1 MRGQGL
7 NLDSAE
13 NASKAINTR
22 LIRPMRHS
30 RVGRGPL
37 AWVRRAS
44 ASPFLIFL
52 CALVLLWSNTGFAQ
66 QEAGG
71 SSSAS
76 AQADRDDASSAVETD
91 PSPEDDSFS
100 TFDPDSGALSPDEDL
115 ADGELYSDVEEI
127 QIQGQR
133 GVFTEV
139 DSSDSSVM
147 FGSEDLQA
155 MGIDDISDLAKVTPN
170 LEIRT
175 AGATSANFFIRGV
188 GLADFSANAP
198 SAVAIYQD
206 GVSLNAPALQRAQ
219 IFDVGNVNVIR
230 GPVGSGRG
238 RNASAGVIKVDAR
251 KPGKDFGA
259 NMLTRLFWFESPQ
272 VEADSAMGQEYEGGI
287 DIPLAGDWLFSRFSF
302 LVREADPYRENGCSN
317 TNVYFDGGWKVCGIL
332 GPGNG
337 AHIPPGLPAF
347 VGDRGN
353 WGVRGQFQVLPS
365 SGEMEWL
372 LNVHGG
378 RLAQDSTLGQA
389 IGTGNNSGQEIGGP
403 VGNYIEPDQLQE
415 REDIES
421 RWGLSEAEAYE
432 VLGPILIQ
440 DRPLDTRP
448 YRGDYNRVGQTT
460 LDTWGASLTGDFF
473 FDSFELNTVTGYE
486 AYDRFRDIDQ
496 DFTPLVIFESITTDS
511 AWQFSEDIKASGA
524 LFDDTFEWSLGGWF
538 LMEKMKF
545 DQTQYTA
552 LAVAGSNASFI
563 RTWSQDTY
571 GFAAWGEFDWEFL
584 DDFSLKGGIRYNWE
598 EKTFD
603 YVRVI
608 DAPGIVVPGGGE
620 RPGPRTQSWGS
631 PTGILELTYR
641 FSDMAAAYW
650 KFTHG
655 FKSGYFNANEY
666 DEPPVKAEEIDSVE
680 VGFRGSWFDG
690 LLDLSADF
698 FYYRY
703 KNYQVFVFT
712 DEVGQG
718 PTLQILNAPE
728 AQVYGSEMQ
737 ITLMPLQDLLP
748 EEYSGLRLQ
757 AQLGWL
763 SSEFIEFNQEVNVV
777 DAGGKPFRKVVNYA
791 GNRLPNSPD
800 FTVAAT
806 AEWEVDLGSWGAIV
820 PRYDIQWTTEIFF
833 DPTNGRGATDFFGE
847 PYNPELTVG
856 QAGYALHNLQILYR
870 LPNGMAEA
878 RIWGRN
884 ISDVRYKDYAFDAT
898 VFRNLIINFVGE
910 PRTVGFDLNFVF

>member
-1 MRGQGL
+1 MSL
-7 NLDSAE
+7 
-13 NASKAINTR
+13 
-22 LIRPMRHS
+22 
-30 RVGRGPL
+30 
-37 AWVRRAS
+37 
-44 ASPFLIFL
+44 F
-52 CALVLLWSNTGFAQ
+52 ALTLLWSSAGFAQ
-66 QEAGG
+66 QPTSDSSLAQTETPGG
-71 SSSAS
+71 PVDKDTEPSAS
-76 AQADRDDASSAVETD
+76 EPVS
-91 PSPEDDSFS
+91 SPEDDSFS
-100 TFDPDSGALSPDEDL
+100 TFDPDSETFSPDEDL

-133 GVFTEV
+133 GAFTEV
-139 DSSDSSVM
+139 DSTDSSVM

-206 GVSLNAPALQRAQ
+206 GVALNAPALQRAQ

-230 GPVGSGRG
+230 GPLGSGRG
-238 RNASAGVIKVDAR
+238 RNASAGAIKLEAR

-259 NMLTRLFWFESPQ
+259 NMLTRLFWYESPD
-272 VEADSAMGQEYEGGI
+272 VEVASAMGQEYEGGV

-302 LVREADPYRENGCSN
+302 LFREADPYKLNGCAD
-317 TNVYFDGGWKVCGIL
+317 TNVYFDDGWKVCGIN
-332 GPGNG
+332 GPGAA
-337 AHIPPGLPAF
+337 AHIRPGLPAF
-347 VGDRGN
+347 VGDKGN
-353 WGVRGQFQVLPS
+353 WGVRGQFNLLPS

-389 IGTGNNSGQEIGGP
+389 IGSGNNNGQEIGGP
-403 VGNYIEPDQLQE
+403 VADYQEPDQGQE
-415 REDIES
+415 RLEIMS
-421 RWGLSEAEAYE
+421 TYGLDNAEAFK
-432 VLGPILIQ
+432 VLGPILLEE
-440 DRPLDTRP
+440 RPLDTRP
-448 YRGDYNRVGQTT
+448 YRGDYNRIGQTT

-486 AYDRFRDIDQ
+486 GYDRFRDIDQ

-511 AWQFSEDIKASGA
+511 AWQFSEDIQISGE
-524 LFDDTFEWSLGGWF
+524 LFDDTFEWSAGGWF
-538 LMEKMKF
+538 LMEKMEF

-552 LAVAGSNASFI
+552 LSVAGENAAFV

-571 GFAAWGEFDWEFL
+571 GFSVWGEFDWTFL
-584 DDFSLKGGIRYNWE
+584 DDFSLKGGLRYNWE

-603 YVRVI
+603 YVRTLAASLNP
-608 DAPGIVVPGGGE
+608 DANRGE
-620 RPGPRTQSWGS
+620 RPGPRTASWAS

-641 FSDMAAAYW
+641 FTDMVAAYW

-666 DEPPVKAEEIDSVE
+666 DEPPIEAEKINAVE

-690 LLDLSADF
+690 IFDMSADF
-698 FYYRY
+698 FYYAY
-703 KNYQVFVFT
+703 DDYQVFVFT

-718 PTLQILNAPE
+718 PTLQILNAPK
-728 AQVYGSEMQ
+728 AQVYGSEMS
-737 ITLMPLQDLLP
+737 ITLTPLQDLLP

-763 SSEFIEFNQEVNVV
+763 SSEFLEFTQEVNVV
-777 DAGGKPFRKVVNYA
+777 DQNGRPFTKVVNYA

-806 AEWEVDLGSWGAIV
+806 AEWEVDLGSWGAVV
-820 PRYDIQWTTEIFF
+820 PRYDVQWTTDIFF
-833 DPTNGRGATDFFGE
+833 DPTDGRGASDYYGD
-847 PYNPELTVG
+847 PYNPEYTVG
-856 QAGYALHNLQILYR
+856 QPGYALHNLQILYR

-884 ISDVRYKDYAFDAT
+884 ITDVRYKDYAFDAT
-898 VFRNLIINFVGE
+898 VFRNVIVNFVGE
-910 PRTVGFDLNFVF
+910 PRTVGFDLSFTF